1 MQLLCG
7 WGAGLPHYTGENIH
21 VVVNVDN
28 GKVSSGPPS
37 PFSKSVPASLRT
49 HPFSPV
55 NAHTNDPL
63 KWCYE
68 PGFHLCSNIV
78 LMCSCIL
85 PGGINAPETIRA
97 NGRLSSNVV
106 CELLISHRVKSRTLD
121 LRVLQCRCLCWCWL
135 CQQRKTS
142 LCLTPVGI
150 SWQNSEKGHLCRT
163 SKQCI
168 LCIGQVLKHSPVWS
182 LTLVS
187 SQLSKKQILPLN
199 DVLRLVFEWH
209 WGKNAH

>member
-1 MQLLCG
+1 MQLLCV

-21 VVVNVDN
+21 VVANVDN
-28 GKVSSGPPS
+28 GKVSSGPP
-37 PFSKSVPASLRT
+37 PRSVNLSLL
-49 HPFSPV
+49 HFV
-55 NAHTNDPL
+55 HTLSLLWMHISTIHWNDVMSLDFISAP
-63 KWCYE
+63 
-68 PGFHLCSNIV
+68 NIV

-209 WGKNAH
+209 RGKNAH